1 LTGFGV
7 SFWKDVLR
15 ERGYTVV
22 EERLDLET
30 LAKQKVVPS
39 SHLAKG
45 RDSPSLMEAILLY
58 RDRYVEAAALVY
70 DRLPS
75 RGVCVKVARQW
86 RENRLYRPLL
96 IFTDG
101 ESCYA
106 VIVRGAGLDGEARV
120 LHLEDRLYR
129 TDLEVLESIKHP
141 GTPEELRRKYDEE
154 FFPYEKVRDE
164 FFNRYRELY
173 EKVVAATRRVIGEKR
188 AKEYAQRFLGRLM
201 FIYFLQRKG
210 WLNNDKNYID
220 TIKDYTALNYL
231 FYNKLNK
238 EDGDG
243 IPYLNGSLFERE
255 DYIEELET
263 KAGHKLDEIFKEARR
278 LFNNYNFTVDETS
291 PLEVEVSVDPLL
303 LGTVL
308 ENMLPEH
315 ERGAKGTF
323 YTPVNE
329 IGFICRKALAA
340 WLGVEDR
347 VEKDRLI
354 DGLQEYI
361 EGLKRRR
368 DEREIREF
376 REKLLSVKVCDPAVG
391 SGGFLVVMMQTII
404 ALIQEVEEAVGW
416 RADPAIYKARILTN
430 LYGFDIEPEAVEI
443 ARLRLWLSLIVDQ
456 KKPEPLPNLDMNIIL
471 TNDSLTLPEGGQSVI
486 DQFLSG
492 EFAMLVEQ
500 LNMLRSRYVTEHDNR
515 KKTEI
520 RKEIEDN
527 FKKLLERAPGKARR
541 GLPLEF
547 IILSQPDIIVMNPPY
562 IRQEKIDKQ
571 DKDHYVQTY
580 FLDRTS
586 DIYAYFMVRALK
598 LLKGGGTAAIISSD
612 KWLEV
617 GYGLKLQ
624 ERLKPHILAVYGQR
638 MRSFTADVNT
648 VITVLKKDK
657 LPDEHPIQF
666 IYLSRYGGDE
676 VINHKSI
683 PRSQLSPG
691 KWYYLRTPKIFEE
704 KLLPKLNRRLGEFA
718 DIKRGFTTGA
728 NEFFYMKDITH
739 LYEADYLANPKKFEE
754 WGVKAKTG
762 KELVQQG
769 LIYIENEGGERF
781 VIDRK
786 DTKPIVRS
794 PEEIRSYRIG
804 QLKTLCLHT
813 KMPGKYTQ
821 RYIEE
826 YAKRVITVGDKRTTF
841 AKRPTFKSRKRW
853 YFLPDLTTSKI
864 ILIKSFD
871 EVLYQPISDYP
882 VLCDQR
888 AYLFITKLNVE
899 EVWKYLNSTLFF
911 ITMELYAD
919 RLGGGASD
927 IRVED
932 YEIMPTPDL
941 SNLSVNFPATKL
953 RSREPLPYYEEV
965 KQTDRR
971 ELDKAVLRAL
981 GFPEHELDALVD
993 ELHKAFVWVV
1003 EDRLIKAGRP
1013 LQGLEEEE
1021 NGEDN

>member
-7 SFWKDVLR
+7 GFWKDALR

-45 RDSPSLMEAILLY
+45 RDSPCLMDAILLY
-58 RDRYVEAAALVY
+58 RDKYVEAAALVY

-86 RENRLYRPLL
+86 RTNRLYRPLL

-141 GTPEELRRKYDEE
+141 GTPDELRRKYDEE

-173 EKVVAATRRVIGEKR
+173 EKVVSATKRVIGEKR

-220 TIKDYTALNYL
+220 TIVEYKALNDL
-231 FYNKLNK
+231 FYHKLNR

-291 PLEVEVSVDPLL
+291 PLEVEISIDPLL

-315 ERGAKGTF
+315 ERGEKGTF

-347 VEKDRLI
+347 VGNDRLI

-391 SGGFLVVMMQTII
+391 SGGFLVVMMQTILS
-404 ALIQEVEEAVGW
+404 LIQEVEEAVGW

-430 LYGFDIEPEAVEI
+430 LYGFDIEP
-443 ARLRLWLSLIVDQ
+443 
-456 KKPEPLPNLDMNIIL
+456 
-471 TNDSLTLPEGGQSVI
+471 
-486 DQFLSG
+486 
-492 EFAMLVEQ
+492 
-500 LNMLRSRYVTEHDNR
+500 
-515 KKTEI
+515 
-520 RKEIEDN
+520 
-527 FKKLLERAPGKARR
+527 
-541 GLPLEF
+541 
-547 IILSQPDIIVMNPPY
+547 
-562 IRQEKIDKQ
+562 
-571 DKDHYVQTY
+571 
-580 FLDRTS
+580 
-586 DIYAYFMVRALK
+586 
-598 LLKGGGTAAIISSD
+598 
-612 KWLEV
+612 
-617 GYGLKLQ
+617 
-624 ERLKPHILAVYGQR
+624 
-638 MRSFTADVNT
+638 
-648 VITVLKKDK
+648 
-657 LPDEHPIQF
+657 
-666 IYLSRYGGDE
+666 
-676 VINHKSI
+676 
-683 PRSQLSPG
+683 
-691 KWYYLRTPKIFEE
+691 
-704 KLLPKLNRRLGEFA
+704 
-718 DIKRGFTTGA
+718 
-728 NEFFYMKDITH
+728 
-739 LYEADYLANPKKFEE
+739 
-754 WGVKAKTG
+754 
-762 KELVQQG
+762 
-769 LIYIENEGGERF
+769 
-781 VIDRK
+781 
-786 DTKPIVRS
+786 
-794 PEEIRSYRIG
+794 
-804 QLKTLCLHT
+804 
-813 KMPGKYTQ
+813 
-821 RYIEE
+821 
-826 YAKRVITVGDKRTTF
+826 
-841 AKRPTFKSRKRW
+841 
-853 YFLPDLTTSKI
+853 
-864 ILIKSFD
+864 
-871 EVLYQPISDYP
+871 
-882 VLCDQR
+882 
-888 AYLFITKLNVE
+888 
-899 EVWKYLNSTLFF
+899 
-911 ITMELYAD
+911 
-919 RLGGGASD
+919 
-927 IRVED
+927 
-932 YEIMPTPDL
+932 
-941 SNLSVNFPATKL
+941 
-953 RSREPLPYYEEV
+953 
-965 KQTDRR
+965 
-971 ELDKAVLRAL
+971 
-981 GFPEHELDALVD
+981 
-993 ELHKAFVWVV
+993 
-1003 EDRLIKAGRP
+1003 
-1013 LQGLEEEE
+1013 
-1021 NGEDN
+1021 